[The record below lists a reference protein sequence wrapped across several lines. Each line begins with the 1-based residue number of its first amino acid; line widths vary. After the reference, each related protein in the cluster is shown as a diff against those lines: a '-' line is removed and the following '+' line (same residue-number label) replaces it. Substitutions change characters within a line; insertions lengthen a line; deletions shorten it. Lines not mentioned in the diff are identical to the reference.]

1 VVSTTSAPT
10 VSTTPLPTVTALER
24 GGVQLEQPIVIV
36 NNDGVVQIN
45 SDGTITP
52 LVTGPVAYAVDD
64 TRGGLLFQIERGRQV
79 FAGYQGEPPPGDPT
93 IIWWIPKGAS
103 APQALLVPTPG
114 EGQYLSLHDA
124 YATGDSFAV
133 VYERHEGTVP
143 FDTDDG
149 APADMADTLRVYDA
163 ATGIVAEVY
172 RTRGYEWSLAHVNG
186 GGGLLSAT
194 EVQILGEG
202 CRLLDGATGESV
214 TRPGFPAATPTC
226 FDETTDCASSCAL
239 SSDATLVAYDY
250 WRQVNGLEWDI
261 LVAETATGTEVARFS
276 VPVAGRWGPAEIDV
290 HDDQLLLNRAWE
302 GIYDS
307 PALLVDL
314 TDPHKE
320 RIELPVAGRARFVTQ
335 VVEIAAPVSSPDSSV
350 FLTEGPVIYWYGE
363 TGLTRIANGEET
375 QLEPKPVMWA
385 VDHLMGGVIYRLDW
399 RLDAETTYWLK
410 ADGSLETMVYE
421 PGFVAVIDG
430 APTAAMVVESVS
442 GDVDIDLLLV
452 DLRSGRERRLTNVG
466 FAGDGWSFPRS
477 FGGGIFVG
485 VDGAAVGCGGSDA
498 VFAFWDED
506 GRRIDH
512 PHNPVREPCGPC
524 ELSAVIAPDGR
535 LLAYSQRADAPS
547 EYHGR
552 LVCGGHDD
560 WWEATQDILG
570 EVVIIDLETGEAVFQ
585 ADAPPQ
591 ARVADFDGRY
601 VVVASGA
608 WDRRP
613 IATIHD
619 TWGEDPPV
627 TVSGSAILVH
637 PPLSETTALLR
648 ADGLGA
654 TRFGEEA
661 ETAEEILV
669 DHFGPPSSVW
679 EFAAT
684 GREDPGCH
692 LATGYGC
699 DKYFRS
705 LSWEQIG
712 LAVVLIDASPYRDDA
727 FPHFAGW
734 SLWEAPARDRLTT
747 PEGVA
752 IGTTIAD
759 LQAAYGDEL
768 ELSPW
773 LDACAIEDTW
783 EFTAR
788 GIRGSLSGPPRSP
801 TTSVTTLESGVQSSC

>member
-1 VVSTTSAPT
+1 MRRLGVMVCCALLAAACSHGAGPATTSVASTTRAPT
-10 VSTTPLPTVTALER
+10 ASTTPLPTVTAPER
-24 GGVQLEQPIVIV
+24 GGVQLEQTIVLV

-45 SDGTITP
+45 SEGTITP

-93 IIWWIPKGAS
+93 IIWWIPEGAS

-133 VYERHEGTVP
+133 VYECHEGTVP

-163 ATGIVAEVY
+163 ATGTVAEVY
-172 RTRGYEWSLAHVNG
+172 RTRGYEWSLGHVNG

-202 CRLLDGATGESV
+202 CRLLDGATGESI

-239 SSDATLVAYDY
+239 SSDAKLVAYDY
-250 WRQVNGLEWDI
+250 RRQVNGLEWDI
-261 LVAETATGTEVARFS
+261 FVAETATGTEVARFS
-276 VPVAGRWGPAEIDV
+276 VPVRGRWGPAEIDV
-290 HDDQLLLNRAWE
+290 HDGQLLLNRAWE
-302 GIYDS
+302 GIYAS

-320 RIELPVAGRARFVTQ
+320 LVELPVTGRARFVTQ
-335 VVEIAAPVSSPDSSV
+335 DVEIAAPVSSPDLSV
-350 FLTEGPVIYWYGE
+350 LLTEGPVIYWYGE
-363 TGLTRIANGEET
+363 TGLTRIASGEET
-375 QLEPKPVMWA
+375 QMEPEVVMWA
-385 VDHLMGGVIYRLDW
+385 VDDLMGGVIYRLDW
-399 RLDAETTYWLK
+399 RLDAETTYWLT

-430 APTAAMVVESVS
+430 TPTAAMVVESAS
-442 GDVDIDLLLV
+442 GDVDVDLLLV

-477 FGGGIFVG
+477 FGGSVFVG

-498 VFAFWDED
+498 VIAFWDED
-506 GRRIDH
+506 GNRIDH

-535 LLAYSQRADAPS
+535 RLAYSHRADAPS

-560 WWEATQDILG
+560 WWEETQDILG
-570 EVVIIDLETGEAVFQ
+570 EVVVLDLETGEEVFRV
-585 ADAPPQ
+585 DAPPQ

-601 VVVASGA
+601 VVVASGS
-608 WDRRP
+608 WVGQP
-613 IATIHD
+613 VATIYD
-619 TWGEDPPV
+619 TSNERPSV
-627 TVSGSAILVH
+627 ALSGGAILVR
-637 PPLSETTALLR
+637 PPLVEATASLR
-648 ADGLGA
+648 TDGLGVV
-654 TRFGEEA
+654 RFGFSRPMSEDYDGISRLVGWQYHGEA
-661 ETAEEILV
+661 DEPALKTA
-669 DHFGPPSSVW
+669 H
-679 EFAAT
+679 
-684 GREDPGCH
+684 
-692 LATGYGC
+692 
-699 DKYFRS
+699 
-705 LSWEQIG
+705 
-712 LAVVLIDASPYRDDA
+712 
-727 FPHFAGW
+727 
-734 SLWEAPARDRLTT
+734 
-747 PEGVA
+747 GVR
-752 IGTTIAD
+752 IGTTTAELRAI
-759 LQAAYGDEL
+759 YGDTLIVPTEPDVCAARSVQFRGRDEGIVAFL
-768 ELSPW
+768 DETGVVRALLAGLGVGCSPADVA
-773 LDACAIEDTW
+773 DA
-783 EFTAR
+783 R
-788 GIRGSLSGPPRSP
+788 RSP
-801 TTSVTTLESGVQSSC
+801 NRVP